1 MYYKDN
7 YCSMLEYRDFIPV
20 SMDSKFYFTRKKFVF
35 FYEKIFAI
43 VTCGRE
49 QYVAEYIPNISIAEM
64 IVYTNKNL
72 DKVMVFDLGTM
83 FYIYTPTSK
92 FVHGL
97 KLYIV

>member
-1 MYYKDN
+1 MEENNTLRSTYPHF
-7 YCSMLEYRDFIPV
+7 YC
-20 SMDSKFYFTRKKFVF
+20 
-35 FYEKIFAI
+35 
-43 VTCGRE
+43 
-49 QYVAEYIPNISIAEM
+49 EM